1 MNLEFDNIFL
11 EGKCIAVRLFF
22 GYFMNLYLWND
33 EFYEVYFDIDS
44 NKISKIE
51 KLVDEKKLNMHIDY
65 MTEINKHENA

>member
-1 MNLEFDNIFL
+1 
-11 EGKCIAVRLFF
+11 
-22 GYFMNLYLWND
+22 MNLYLWND